1 MTEETIMVRKILKR
15 SEVRRRTGLSN
26 FLLEEGVLRGSFPA
40 PIVLGPKSHRWYED
54 EVEAWTL
61 ALNESRNEFV
71 RERVQRR
78 EDRKALQV
86 EAITLQGNASASTSR
101 SKPPNAEEASEEVN
115 EPKRSGPREVNR
127 RSRKK
132 SFPWQEEDFCTR

>member
-1 MTEETIMVRKILKR
+1 MTPRKILKR

-26 FLLEEGVLRGSFPA
+26 FLLDEGVLRGSFPA
-40 PIVLGPKSHRWYED
+40 PIVVGPKSHRWYED

-78 EDRKALQV
+78 EDRKMLQD
-86 EAITLQGNASASTSR
+86 EAS
-101 SKPPNAEEASEEVN
+101 NAEVKAA
-115 EPKRSGPREVNR
+115 
-127 RSRKK
+127 
-132 SFPWQEEDFCTR
+132 

>member
-26 FLLEEGVLRGSFPA
+26 FLLDEGVLRGSFPA

-54 EVEAWTL
+54 EIDAWML

-86 EAITLQGNASASTSR
+86 EAITLQGNASASNVEI
-101 SKPPNAEEASEEVN
+101 KAA
-115 EPKRSGPREVNR
+115 
-127 RSRKK
+127 
-132 SFPWQEEDFCTR
+132 